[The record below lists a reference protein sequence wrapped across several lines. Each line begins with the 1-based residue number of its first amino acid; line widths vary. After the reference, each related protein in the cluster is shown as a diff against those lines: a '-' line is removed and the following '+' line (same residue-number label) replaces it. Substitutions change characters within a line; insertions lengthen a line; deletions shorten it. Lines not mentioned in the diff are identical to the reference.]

1 MTDRLVKKIMA
12 PRTKAQFAQI
22 RHNRKEAI
30 AAAAMQLFANYGFE
44 STSISQIAKAAGVSK
59 GLLYNYFKSKDSLV
73 KEIVLEGF
81 HQIMES
87 LDFKFDRE
95 LDRGTFIKLIDKN
108 FEHLKNNADLWKL
121 YTAVLTQPR
130 VMELVKDELFAV
142 VDPFIES
149 VSLYFAKK
157 GVKNP
162 QAYDYFIGA
171 LLDGIGLDYLFAPEN
186 YPLEEIKEIII
197 EKII

>member
-1 MTDRLVKKIMA
+1 MA

-22 RHNRKEAI
+22 RQNRKEAI
-30 AAAAMQLFANYGFE
+30 AAAAMQLFANHGFE

-59 GLLYNYFKSKDSLV
+59 GLLYNYFKNKDSLV
-73 KEIVLEGF
+73 KEIVLQGF

-87 LDFKFDRE
+87 LDFDFECE
-95 LDRGTFIKLIDKN
+95 LNRDTFIKLIDKD

-121 YTAVLTQPR
+121 YTAMLTQPR

-142 VDPFIES
+142 VGPFMES

-162 QAYDYFIGA
+162 QAYGYFIGA

-197 EKII
+197 NKLL